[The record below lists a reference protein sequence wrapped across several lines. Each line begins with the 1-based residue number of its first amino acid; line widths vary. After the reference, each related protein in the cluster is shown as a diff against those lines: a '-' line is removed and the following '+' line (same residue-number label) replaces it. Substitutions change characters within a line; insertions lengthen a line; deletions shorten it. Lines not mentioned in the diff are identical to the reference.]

1 MWWINT
7 VWTTPSRIKGKC
19 KIHYL
24 NFYTYRIYYINGC
37 RSSQIHKF
45 SPDKI
50 WNLHP
55 YLNLRW
61 GMNLKLLNRE
71 HKYTYIYI
79 YMERNWV
86 IKREVKTKIKTE
98 KPIFLGNFLGKV
110 ISRKNTIYIPTFLLH
125 IITYL
130 IVVCIWWH
138 SRGRSACVYRSG
150 SIWSPGLETFL
161 CKTTSFDN
169 EKLCRHWSWHS
180 WFQEKNASTT
190 EHFNCSVLIYWN
202 PTLMLVDY
210 SKTKVLLD
218 NC

>member
-7 VWTTPSRIKGKC
+7 VWTTPSRIKGKKRGKC
-19 KIHYL
+19 KLHYL

-98 KPIFLGNFLGKV
+98 KTHFPRQFPRQSNFKKEYNLYTNF
-110 ISRKNTIYIPTFLLH
+110 SSSHNH
-125 IITYL
+125 
-130 IVVCIWWH
+130 
-138 SRGRSACVYRSG
+138 
-150 SIWSPGLETFL
+150 
-161 CKTTSFDN
+161 
-169 EKLCRHWSWHS
+169 
-180 WFQEKNASTT
+180 
-190 EHFNCSVLIYWN
+190 
-202 PTLMLVDY
+202 
-210 SKTKVLLD
+210 LLD
-218 NC
+218 CCLYLVTLQREKRLCLQEWIYLVSRTWNFSLQDNVIW